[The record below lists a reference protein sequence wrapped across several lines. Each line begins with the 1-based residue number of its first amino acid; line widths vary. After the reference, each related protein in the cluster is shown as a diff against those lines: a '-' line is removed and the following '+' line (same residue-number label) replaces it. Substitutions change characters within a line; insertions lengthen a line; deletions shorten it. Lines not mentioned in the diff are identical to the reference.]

1 MENFFFSVI
10 IPTYNQASLLKQAI
24 SSVINQSFQ
33 NFEVIII
40 DNHSNDNTY
49 EVVKSFKVKNLVY
62 KKIQN
67 YGVIGK
73 SRNEGIKL
81 AKGEWLAF
89 LDSDDTWYSQRL
101 EIISN
106 FIKENNTYEVISTDE
121 LIIDKMINK
130 EKIWRYGPFTKNFYE
145 NLLKN
150 GNCVPTSATVVNKKF
165 LKNNNIIFN
174 ENKEFI
180 TAEDYDF
187 FMNIAF
193 CNAKFKFIHQVLGKH
208 LFYQQSQSSNY
219 DNHRSAVV
227 SVIKHHVFDKQKF
240 TNKKKKLWNSLNINF
255 WFMDFFYFLK
265 YKKKYFKSLLILV
278 KIFLHYPIKFLL
290 FILFKLKKKLFFSL

>member
-10 IPTYNQASLLKQAI
+10 IPTYNQANLLKNAI
-24 SSVINQSFQ
+24 SSVINQSFS

-40 DNHSNDNTY
+40 DNHSNDNTH
-49 EVVKSFKVKNLVY
+49 EVIKSFKVNNLVY

-67 YGVIGK
+67 NGVIGK

-101 EIISN
+101 EIIAN
-106 FIKENNTYEVISTDE
+106 FIKDNNTYEVISTDE

-130 EKIWRYGPFTKNFYE
+130 KKVWRYGPFTKNFYK

-150 GNCVPTSATVVNKKF
+150 GNCVPTSATVVNNKF
-165 LKNNNIIFN
+165 LKKNNIIFN
-174 ENKEFI
+174 ENKKFI

-193 CNAKFKFIHQVLGKH
+193 YNAKFKFIHQVLGEH

-227 SVIKHHVFDKQKF
+227 SVVKHHVFDKQKF
-240 TNKKKKLWNSLNINF
+240 TNKKKELWNSLRINF
-255 WFMDFFYFLK
+255 WFMDFFF
-265 YKKKYFKSLLILV
+265 
-278 KIFLHYPIKFLL
+278 
-290 FILFKLKKKLFFSL
+290 LFKI